1 MMSRV
6 SSSSKI
12 LFAMTRTRCWIYARK
27 SGSVRKVFS
36 RVSMTV
42 WVSSGD
48 PSTNIL
54 ANDSHIHRFSSG
66 YILFTIS
73 SMAPPL
79 MTDSSGP
86 GPVVVVTA
94 AVGADSGATPPG
106 APCSEGWDAS
116 RSRSAALASRVAIEA
131 TPLAA
136 KASLANV
143 PA

>member
-1 MMSRV
+1 M
-6 SSSSKI
+6 
-12 LFAMTRTRCWIYARK
+12 YARK

-36 RVSMTV
+36 KVSMTV

-94 AVGADSGATPPG
+94 AVGAAAGAG
-106 APCSEGWDAS
+106 ARPASPCSEGWVPS
-116 RSRSAALASRVAIEA
+116 RRWSAALASRVAIEA